1 MLATEQKKKQNLMI
15 NKEKTTKYQNQQF
28 ERPHYNAKE
37 QKIKLE
43 EMEDTRKTITVNS
56 QTIDYLQQLLL
67 QINAVSESLFKP
79 KKVLKSVQTQTDIKL
94 YEPIIKRTSD
104 CSVEPIKINVNN
116 KIKIDN
122 YNAGKFKCQLT
133 KRNHQLKTYIKAF
146 FQVLLFLIDLI

>member
-1 MLATEQKKKQNLMI
+1 
-15 NKEKTTKYQNQQF
+15 
-28 ERPHYNAKE
+28 
-37 QKIKLE
+37 
-43 EMEDTRKTITVNS
+43 MEDMGKTITVNS

-79 KKVLKSVQTQTDIKL
+79 KKVLKSVQTQTDIQL

-122 YNAGKFKCQLT
+122 YNSRKFKC
-133 KRNHQLKTYIKAF
+133 
-146 FQVLLFLIDLI
+146 